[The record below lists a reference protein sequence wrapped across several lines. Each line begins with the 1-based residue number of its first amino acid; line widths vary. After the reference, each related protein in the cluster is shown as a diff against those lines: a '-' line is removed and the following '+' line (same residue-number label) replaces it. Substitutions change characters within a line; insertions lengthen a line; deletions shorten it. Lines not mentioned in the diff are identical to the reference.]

1 MDVLLPLY
9 ILSIISS
16 IMSAILAL
24 FAIQFSRRTEE
35 RLKRNFTRIQKY
47 MKIQHDKT
55 EGLLASIESES
66 EEIKAKVH
74 ETRMELL
81 ESIENVHKIRDEILE
96 SVESL
101 EDSCINNN
109 DKK

>member
-1 MDVLLPLY
+1 MDILWPLY
-9 ILSIISS
+9 VISIISS
-16 IMSAILAL
+16 IISAILAL

-55 EGLLASIESES
+55 ENILASMESES
-66 EEIKAKVH
+66 EEIQSKVH
-74 ETRMELL
+74 ETRQELL

-96 SVESL
+96 SVENL
-101 EDSCINNN
+101 ENSCINNKN
-109 DKK
+109 KK